1 MTLDGS
7 EGSFDARQAME
18 RVFRLRPDA
27 EYFRHVGATARHRGA
42 TEIQFGLTGGKGFEA
57 MPNYRLTDREANR
70 SRDFNGR
77 NHQPYTGLDFG
88 AEHLSE
94 PFTLEQVRRLEACAN
109 ERERG

>member
-7 EGSFDARQAME
+7 NGGFDARQTMK
-18 RVFRLRPDA
+18 RLFRLKPDT
-27 EYFRHVGATARHRGA
+27 EYFRRVSATATRRRA

-77 NHQPYTGLDFG
+77 NHQPYTGPDFG
-88 AEHLSE
+88 ADHLSE
-94 PFTLEQVRRLEACAN
+94 PFTLEQVKQMAACAN
-109 ERERG
+109 ERERK